1 MRQFFF
7 GVHRFAAYA
16 FSLFIQYGKRL
27 VFHKLLNF
35 WPVDTQDCFGLPENP
50 ITLAGAFVA
59 NSRLPGRTTCYFAPS
74 ESGQYLSMRFSS
86 LLLPRKANSCPTLTI
101 NEYSSVREELIDDT
115 DPNLRVPMVVPAD
128 PKQLFRSDCT
138 NYEKML
144 EQVVRTSAPGLRIE
158 MIFEPMNSD
167 LTDVSYALIITS
179 FLIGPSFN
187 CPSGTFRCWSDRS
200 RCIPESLTCD
210 GIDNCFDDSDENNYL
225 CKILSG
231 EISEPFLLFRQPVI
245 SGIILNPDPPKAS
258 DQQSKSYGLGVSQ
271 YMATFSFEVTFEC
284 SVMYFEYMT
293 GFFVM
298 TVSFLGLVLIVT
310 TVVFVLRKHRTKVR
324 EEEQ

>member
-225 CKILSG
+225 CTGRING
-231 EISEPFLLFRQPVI
+231 IPIPLFA
-245 SGIILNPDPPKAS
+245 III
-258 DQQSKSYGLGVSQ
+258 V
-271 YMATFSFEVTFEC
+271 
-284 SVMYFEYMT
+284 
-293 GFFVM
+293 
-298 TVSFLGLVLIVT
+298 VSFLGLVLIVT

-324 EEEQ
+324 EEEQTWVDMTIRPTGATQQPLLSEKNMNK

>member
-1 MRQFFF
+1 MRQC
-7 GVHRFAAYA
+7 VSFAVGSTA
-16 FSLFIQYGKRL
+16 LML
-27 VFHKLLNF
+27 VLSYCSSKTVK
-35 WPVDTQDCFGLPENP
+35 VDTQDCFGLPQNP

-59 NSRLPGRTTCYFAPS
+59 NSRLPGRTTCYFGPS
-74 ESGQYLSMRFSS
+74 ESGQYLSMRFST
-86 LLLPRKANSCPTLTI
+86 LLLPRKASSCPTLTI

-115 DPNLRVPMVVPAD
+115 DPNLRVPMVIPAD

-158 MIFEPMNSD
+158 MIFEPMNAD
-167 LTDVSYALIITS
+167 LTDVSYTLIITS

-225 CKILSG
+225 CTGRINGIPIPLFAIIIVGKSG
-231 EISEPFLLFRQPVI
+231 PCHMSNSAVHNFFGEFLL
-245 SGIILNPDPPKAS
+245 
-258 DQQSKSYGLGVSQ
+258 
-271 YMATFSFEVTFEC
+271 
-284 SVMYFEYMT
+284 
-293 GFFVM
+293 M
-298 TVSFLGLVLIVT
+298 TVSQN
-310 TVVFVLRKHRTKVR
+310 VR
-324 EEEQ
+324 PL